1 MAFAGIPKSCIS
13 RRSARQSVVGLTLA
27 ILFLLCP
34 ATPGRSSSGRFQ
46 LGADLAFSRP
56 ELKIPS
62 HALDHLIK
70 TLPSSDTPSE
80 IKRRTPLR
88 RKSPFFNARSKR
100 SKPVE
105 VPSWR
110 SYVADAIR
118 LFVFL
123 VIGYLVIL
131 WRRGKKPSQNTTYEQ
146 QIEVLRQVRTQAP
159 QGSLKVNPAGFSK
172 EAIIINESAKAIIH
186 QKSLPSQPIP
196 PSAERPL
203 EKVENVELWENMD
216 LFGQD
221 EAGTRSKISEAV
233 DRMIGEFRDPED
245 QSNEKEDFAQKPRP
259 RIIRRRAPTLKLPVP
274 LLGQFEGRF
283 GEKLLWNGP
292 YWHRPGLEGWMA
304 VTNQRLI
311 WITDKKKPVF
321 SKDLLHSELDR
332 GQISISAI
340 VSTEIARLRM
350 PELLILPL
358 PFVLWFPY
366 GTAISIAILAA
377 HLTIQRSMLKIATR
391 DEAMHFPLKNK
402 DLREAAKC
410 LEKLLQKRAD
420 EENQGVK
427 KQDAWRKAN

>member
-1 MAFAGIPKSCIS
+1 
-13 RRSARQSVVGLTLA
+13 
-27 ILFLLCP
+27 
-34 ATPGRSSSGRFQ
+34 
-46 LGADLAFSRP
+46 
-56 ELKIPS
+56 
-62 HALDHLIK
+62 
-70 TLPSSDTPSE
+70 
-80 IKRRTPLR
+80 
-88 RKSPFFNARSKR
+88 
-100 SKPVE
+100 